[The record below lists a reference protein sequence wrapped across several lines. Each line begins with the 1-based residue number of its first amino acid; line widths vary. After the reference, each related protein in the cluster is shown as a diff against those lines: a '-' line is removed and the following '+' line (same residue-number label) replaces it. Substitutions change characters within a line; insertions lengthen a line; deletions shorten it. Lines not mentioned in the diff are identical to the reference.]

1 MRDPVARCAVLV
13 AGIAPLCTGRRSYIP
28 QFKGTAMPEVAGLAL
43 YGAAASR
50 AAVVALIGAVPAVA
64 RFGVIAFA
72 AMARVCGCRV
82 GRAVVVQWLQWTGMT
97 GVCRWVDIRTGTDD
111 MAAVCAGGVASV
123 ALTVADLLLRI
134 EHRGA
139 AAVVTACIDRLKEET
154 AAAGG
159 THGAELWD
167 RAAPLKGGAV
177 GHQLEQGLR
186 LIGVPISSNRYD
198 VILIVFAAILHLP
211 ADGFLT
217 GSLLGIKPD
226 LVAWLDDHTGCPAV
240 FHRHKSGVLCPIAV
254 NSFRLF
260 VFADAAFSLHAA
272 FIALGIGG
280 FDHIPAAPAM
290 GNHDELLAAGNL
302 ALFWVGIAGF
312 KDELLHRL
320 GRAADV
326 EGILIDTAEAGAVPV
341 PAVIMDMALHR
352 NYIVADGTSEHIDSA
367 AAHCVIANVK
377 HKGMREDALLGAG
390 GHIMR
395 FVIACFKQAREL
407 VAVAFRVAAHDTVMG
422 NPMLIDPSD
431 IVFRRSLAVFRGH
444 THTRLLMAV
453 GMGGSQLC
461 LRRFHGVRRVA
472 LSADDAVV
480 GVVIHAGL
488 GGNRQ
493 PQRWGVHVHIVICL
507 RQLIGRRRGIRI
519 ILLIPLI
526 GQLVAFQALCRDRE
540 GDPVMFAVQQVVFR
554 LFVIIA
560 AAVDRGLTL
569 DTPRLAVDDD
579 GTAADVATDLA
590 HALGVKFM
598 VGGIQL
604 FIVTIAAGVPVLRSV
619 SLPGGGGYVGMSGA
633 GMLRLQ
639 MILKIRVAEAP
650 VVMVAAHS
658 THGISAAVL
667 AALIAAVLAGIA
679 VVEAQA
685 AVLTEVIRIVSV
697 HCAHSLGA
705 VGVALAALLAH
716 LAGFAELVLVLLI
729 RDPAVAALTDVLVP
743 LGAFHAGLAVWAA
756 AALGVISA
764 ALKAQAAVLAGLL
777 VQQAFLALFAGCVAI
792 DAVDDTGIIVVHA
805 LVHRTEAGVT
815 QRAVHRVAVIVCA
828 VIAEAA
834 GVADGYGAAWTLIA
848 FAAQLVILADVAFAA
863 GRAVRFLHA
872 VGAFVALIAPI
883 GCIEQTL
890 TTIVAVK
897 FSEAV
902 GVAVNGAEPTTVA
915 HILSPVVVVAVDTIC
930 ALVVVLPKGMG
941 MKFLTR
947 HQ

>member
-1 MRDPVARCAVLV
+1 
-13 AGIAPLCTGRRSYIP
+13 
-28 QFKGTAMPEVAGLAL
+28 
-43 YGAAASR
+43 
-50 AAVVALIGAVPAVA
+50 
-64 RFGVIAFA
+64 
-72 AMARVCGCRV
+72 
-82 GRAVVVQWLQWTGMT
+82 
-97 GVCRWVDIRTGTDD
+97 
-111 MAAVCAGGVASV
+111 
-123 ALTVADLLLRI
+123 
-134 EHRGA
+134 
-139 AAVVTACIDRLKEET
+139 
-154 AAAGG
+154 
-159 THGAELWD
+159 
-167 RAAPLKGGAV
+167 
-177 GHQLEQGLR
+177 
-186 LIGVPISSNRYD
+186 
-198 VILIVFAAILHLP
+198 
-211 ADGFLT
+211 
-217 GSLLGIKPD
+217 
-226 LVAWLDDHTGCPAV
+226 
-240 FHRHKSGVLCPIAV
+240 
-254 NSFRLF
+254 
-260 VFADAAFSLHAA
+260 
-272 FIALGIGG
+272 
-280 FDHIPAAPAM
+280 M

-320 GRAADV
+320 GRAANV
-326 EGILIDTAEAGAVPV
+326 EGILIDTVEAGAVPV
-341 PAVIMDMALHR
+341 PAVIMDMALYR
-352 NYIVADGTSEHIDSA
+352 NGIVADGTSEHIDSA

-395 FVIACFKQAREL
+395 FVISCFKQAREL

-461 LRRFHGVRRVA
+461 LRCFHGVRRVT

-480 GVVIHAGL
+480 GVVIHAGF

-493 PQRWGVHVHIVICL
+493 PQRWGVHVHIVIFL
-507 RQLIGRRRGIRI
+507 RQLVGRRRGIRI

-569 DTPRLAVDDD
+569 DAPRLAVDDD
-579 GTAADVATDLA
+579 GTAADVVADLA

-598 VGGIQL
+598 VGGIQF

-619 SLPGGGGYVGMSGA
+619 SRPGGGGYVGMSGA

-650 VVMVAAHS
+650 VVMIAAHS
-658 THGISAAVL
+658 AYGISAAVL
-667 AALIAAVLAGIA
+667 TALIAAVLTGIA

-685 AVLTEVIRIVSV
+685 AVLTEVIRIVRV

-705 VGVALAALLAH
+705 VGVALAALLAQ

-729 RDPAVAALTDVLVP
+729 CDPAVTALADVLVP

-756 AALGVISA
+756 AALRVISA

-777 VQQAFLALFAGCVAI
+777 VQQAFLTLLAGCVAI
-792 DAVDDTGIIVVHA
+792 DAVDDAGIIVVHA

-815 QRAVHRVAVIVCA
+815 Q
-828 VIAEAA
+828 
-834 GVADGYGAAWTLIA
+834 
-848 FAAQLVILADVAFAA
+848 
-863 GRAVRFLHA
+863 
-872 VGAFVALIAPI
+872 
-883 GCIEQTL
+883 
-890 TTIVAVK
+890 
-897 FSEAV
+897 
-902 GVAVNGAEPTTVA
+902 
-915 HILSPVVVVAVDTIC
+915 
-930 ALVVVLPKGMG
+930 
-941 MKFLTR
+941 
-947 HQ
+947 